1 MKSRHT
7 WQRLSLGWKVS
18 NELRVNWKAS
28 LFSAFGSKRPTDANQ
43 LEGGNNNLF
52 ILVFLSASAR
62 GSVPASARGSVC
74 LASARG
80 IVVSLHL
87 TFSMHAR
94 LLFLSVP
101 WLVDARIP
109 HVIISHLSGSLTM
122 SLLHGS
128 ANQKHVPSCLISTI
142 SSERH
147 ECHPADRYIHSGTGA
162 DRSAALFC

>member
-18 NELRVNWKAS
+18 NDLRANWKES

-62 GSVPASARGSVC
+62 GSVC

-87 TFSMHAR
+87 AFSMHAR

-128 ANQKHVPSCLISTI
+128 ANQKHVPSCLISAI

-147 ECHPADRYIHSGTGA
+147 ECHPADRYIHSGTGP